1 MINNDRRAI
10 PTVKISAVHPIREEQ
25 FQTIEIRFVDGET
38 SKRRQEDRFSSKERS
53 NSDHQCAHALLLLS
67 LRTDEI

>member
-10 PTVKISAVHPIREEQ
+10 PTHPIREEQ

-38 SKRRQEDRFSSKERS
+38 SKRRQEDHFSSKERS
-53 NSDHQCAHALLLLS
+53 TFDDQCAHALLLLS